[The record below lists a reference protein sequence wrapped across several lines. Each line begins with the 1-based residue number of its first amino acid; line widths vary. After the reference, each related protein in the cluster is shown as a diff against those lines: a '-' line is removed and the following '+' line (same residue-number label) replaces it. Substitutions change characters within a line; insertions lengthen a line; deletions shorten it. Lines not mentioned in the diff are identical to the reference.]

1 MSGRNSVTGGSGWGC
16 LGCGIVD
23 PELPTRLFSA
33 SITNFTASSSAFIS
47 VSLVSC
53 SSLSCSVRF
62 SNCCCAALICS
73 LIRLART
80 CRSPRM
86 SRMGKPPLIAQILTH
101 GGWAIEVVTAQLG
114 ECWNTFRAC
123 SRFRRRRPLFRWLW
137 RWTAPRRRSMRNVRE
152 LQERANFSFWLAGL
166 R

>member
-1 MSGRNSVTGGSGWGC
+1 
-16 LGCGIVD
+16 L
-23 PELPTRLFSA
+23 
-33 SITNFTASSSAFIS
+33 
-47 VSLVSC
+47 
-53 SSLSCSVRF
+53 
-62 SNCCCAALICS
+62 NCCCAALICS

-101 GGWAIEVVTAQLG
+101 GGCATEVVTAQLG
-114 ECWNTFRAC
+114 ECRNTFRAC